1 MTHTS
6 ALAAMPVYTSFIP
19 EDNATLSNEI
29 TRLAGH
35 INAAQHRFLK
45 LLAALIERNA
55 WEGAGMKSPAHWL
68 NYHCGIDLGAAREK
82 VRVAKCLANLPSI
95 DEAFRSGEISYS
107 KVRAMTR
114 SATPQNEA
122 FLLQIARH
130 GTAQH
135 MEQLTRKYRRT
146 ERLSD
151 AARDR
156 NNYEAREFT
165 CHFDEDGMLVLRA
178 RLTPEDGAVFMKAM
192 DAMMVALN
200 PPVAA
205 SEMSAMSEV
214 AEASHASEISSRKTF
229 LQKRADAL
237 LAIAEQAVSTMEEGL
252 KPVFSAEKYQVVVHI
267 ERERIAM
274 ADGAAVDANNAV
286 PNSSDLNGTHGHQ
299 HADLLADQQAIHH
312 ADHHQCTIECGTS
325 HFPLSEATTRRLCCD
340 ASMVTVLEDF
350 SGNVLDIG
358 RRTRTIPP
366 SIRRALQIRD
376 GGCRFPGCCESRYVD
391 AHHVRH
397 WCDGGE
403 TKMDNLVLL
412 CRHHH
417 RLLHQEGYE
426 IKRGA
431 DGVFEFVTPQGRRMA
446 RAVSPQFVEVDRL
459 TETLAIEREHDQ
471 IGLQI
476 DARTAVTL
484 WQGERMDYDMAVGAM
499 LSARELPPGGL
510 GARWTS
516 T

>member
-1 MTHTS
+1 MPHHSLLPASVASRPVS
-6 ALAAMPVYTSFIP
+6 ASFIP
-19 EDNATLSNEI
+19 EDNVALSHEI

-45 LLAALIERNA
+45 LLAALIERDA

-82 VRVAKCLANLPSI
+82 LRVAKCLANLPGI
-95 DEAFRSGEISYS
+95 DEAFRTGEISYS

-156 NNYEAREFT
+156 DNYEAREFT
-165 CHFDEDGMLVLRA
+165 CHVDEDGMLVLRG

-200 PPVAA
+200 PPVAK
-205 SEMSAMSEV
+205 SEV
-214 AEASHASEISSRKTF
+214 AEDVARKTF
-229 LQKRADAL
+229 PQKRADAL

-252 KPVFSAEKYQVVVHI
+252 KSVSSAEKYQVVVHI
-267 ERERIAM
+267 EREGISVADDAM
-274 ADGAAVDANNAV
+274 I
-286 PNSSDLNGTHGHQ
+286 
-299 HADLLADQQAIHH
+299 HADTHVGTPHVHPHTDHQQ
-312 ADHHQCTIECGTS
+312 CSIECGNS
-325 HFPLSEATTRRLCCD
+325 HFHLSAATARRLCCD

-350 SGNVLDIG
+350 RGNVLNVG

-391 AHHVRH
+391 AHHVQH

-426 IKRGA
+426 IERGA

-446 RAVSPQFVEVDRL
+446 RAVAPQIVEVDRM
-459 TETLAIEREHDQ
+459 TETLAIEREHEQ

-484 WQGERMDYDMAVGAM
+484 WQGERMDYDMAIGAM
-499 LSARELPPGGL
+499 LTFR
-510 GARWTS
+510 
-516 T
+516 